1 MDANEIR
8 EALNRH
14 WAASDANDFDVEHDI
29 YREDAVLEYPQSGE
43 RIRGRHNIQASRTV
57 QPNAKRFTVRR
68 IVGTG
73 DLWVT
78 EFILTYDG
86 QPSYSVSVMEFLDG
100 KVARETQYFGDPFE
114 PGLRAPI
121 WLSEWDEID
130 TTIARPRVLDRA
142 ELPVDTAQLARF
154 LIGKMLVRMLA
165 EGVAGGRIVET
176 EAYEIGDAAGHAY
189 RGITPRNR
197 ALFLERGHAYVYLA
211 YGSSF
216 MLNVSSE
223 TPGVGAGVLIRAI
236 EPTDG
241 ITIMERNRGINRL
254 RDLARGPGR
263 LCAALGIDRRLD
275 GIDLCR
281 TGPLWLG
288 SDGQASD
295 EIGQGKRIG
304 ITRAADSP
312 LRFYV
317 RGNWFVS
324 GPQALNR

>member
-1 MDANEIR
+1 MKSAR
-8 EALNRH
+8 
-14 WAASDANDFDVEHDI
+14 
-29 YREDAVLEYPQSGE
+29 QS
-43 RIRGRHNIQASRTV
+43 
-57 QPNAKRFTVRR
+57 VR
-68 IVGTG
+68 
-73 DLWVT
+73 
-78 EFILTYDG
+78 
-86 QPSYSVSVMEFLDG
+86 PC
-100 KVARETQYFGDPFE
+100 
-114 PGLRAPI
+114 
-121 WLSEWDEID
+121 
-130 TTIARPRVLDRA
+130 VLDRA
-142 ELPVDTAQLARF
+142 ELPVDTAELARF

-176 EAYEIGDAAGHAY
+176 EAYGIGDPAGHAY

-223 TPGVGAGVLIRAI
+223 TSGVGAGVLIRAI

-241 ITIMERNRGINRL
+241 IAIMERNRGTERV

-275 GIDLCR
+275 GIDLCQA
-281 TGPLWLG
+281 GPLWLG

-295 EIGQGKRIG
+295 EIGQSKRIG

-317 RGNWFVS
+317 RGNRFVS
-324 GPQALNR
+324 GPRALNR